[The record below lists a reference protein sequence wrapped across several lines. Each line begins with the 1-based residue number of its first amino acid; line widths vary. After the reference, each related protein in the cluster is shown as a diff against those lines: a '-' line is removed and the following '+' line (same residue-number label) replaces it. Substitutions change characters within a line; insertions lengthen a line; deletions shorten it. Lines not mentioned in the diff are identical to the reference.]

1 MEPTT
6 DDLLRAMTVLGVP
19 GDPLYIM
26 RDLDDEHRRLALLA
40 HLTAALEAHLAAAED
55 RSDLGVEDLADLH
68 WDADRAAA
76 ARLRRARLARVQH
89 GLWRGRGQRADPVT
103 DAALTTLSALTG
115 LLERGGTHPSIHPS
129 THPMLPDAV
138 AALRDAADH
147 LGTVLRATPEHPV

>member
-6 DDLLRAMTVLGVP
+6 DDLLRAMAVLGAP

-40 HLTAALEAHLAAAED
+40 HLTAALEAHLAAAEE

-76 ARLRRARLARVQH
+76 APLRRAQVARLARVQH
-89 GLWRGRGQRADPVT
+89 GLWRERGKHADPVT
-103 DAALTTLSALTG
+103 DAALTTLAALTA
-115 LLERGGTHPSIHPS
+115 LLERGGA
-129 THPMLPDAV
+129 HPMLPDAV
-138 AALRDAADH
+138 TALRDAADH

>member
-40 HLTAALEAHLAAAED
+40 HLTAALEAHLASAED

-76 ARLRRARLARVQH
+76 SALRRARLARVQH
-89 GLWRGRGQRADPVT
+89 TVWRERGKQPDPVR
-103 DAALTTLSALTG
+103 DAALTTLAAVAALLDNAG
-115 LLERGGTHPSIHPS
+115 
-129 THPMLPDAV
+129 THPMLPDAA

-147 LGTVLRATPEHPV
+147 LSTVLRATPSHPL